1 VWTISRGRLGIL
13 VLGVAA
19 SCSGCG
25 GTEKPAEAQ
34 QTKAQSDVVDTLP
47 GENASTLCKR
57 AGIRY
62 VGKTAQGAEVC
73 FTLTRDRRALVES
86 GYGFVEASRCPGG
99 SMGDDHNFYR
109 GRVAASGRV
118 GNSHGFTAVIRG
130 ATASG
135 TVEDP
140 EICPGKKF
148 RWRASQQP

>member
-1 VWTISRGRLGIL
+1 ML

-19 SCSGCG
+19 WCAGCG

-34 QTKAQSDVVDTLP
+34 QTKAQSDVVETLP

-86 GYGFVEASRCPGG
+86 G
-99 SMGDDHNFYR
+99 
-109 GRVAASGRV
+109 
-118 GNSHGFTAVIRG
+118 
-130 ATASG
+130 
-135 TVEDP
+135 
-140 EICPGKKF
+140 
-148 RWRASQQP
+148 